1 MWYVSVNRD
10 EDRYKGEGVRKTEE
24 LNLALILLSFVE
36 SVWANIMDN
45 YILESLSTQELNYNI
60 VDNYLYQ

>member
-60 VDNYLYQ
+60 VDNYVYQ

>member
-1 MWYVSVNRD
+1 VWYVSVNRD

-60 VDNYLYQ
+60 VDNYVYQ